1 MGKIMFVAIISSS
14 MMASLSMGTVRGD
27 VLTRLGVFFGWFLM
41 LSALDWVTMVILDGV
56 PPVKKE
62 GLIKNI
68 TCHQNYPYYAK
79 KCLGT
84 FGRLAVAYYV
94 ASLSSTLFLVFL
106 FEKDINHH
114 IAGKVTAEVSPK
126 DVAIASARE
135 KLSIE
140 QQRLRSIISKD
151 ADTAQLWQDRGNQ
164 VRADEIRSGITGY
177 KDKLQDLENPASTD
191 PLVTAVLDAKK
202 QKQEAVDRHKDYGLG
217 NRNRILD
224 ELARDNPLIRNM
236 FIIFFLVE
244 IVTLGAKL
252 LMKQGDQYDEK
263 FSER

>member
-1 MGKIMFVAIISSS
+1 M
-14 MMASLSMGTVRGD
+14 
-27 VLTRLGVFFGWFLM
+27 
-41 LSALDWVTMVILDGV
+41 
-56 PPVKKE
+56 
-62 GLIKNI
+62 
-68 TCHQNYPYYAK
+68 
-79 KCLGT
+79 
-84 FGRLAVAYYV
+84 
-94 ASLSSTLFLVFL
+94 
-106 FEKDINHH
+106 
-114 IAGKVTAEVSPK
+114 TAEVSPK

-164 VRADEIRSGITGY
+164 VRADEIRGGITRY
-177 KDKLQDLENPASTD
+177 KDKLQDLESLASTD